1 MLAAAATLA
10 GIAAASQATAADSTA
25 GGRNAAAEAGGVSGR
40 LGLSSVVSQA
50 EQQLRMVGEQAQQHG
65 R

>member
-1 MLAAAATLA
+1 MLAAAASLT
-10 GIAAASQATAADSTA
+10 GVAAASQAAAADSTA
-25 GGRNAAAEAGGVSGR
+25 GGRNAAAEAGGVSDQ
-40 LGLSSVVSQA
+40 LGLSSVISQA